1 MREIMESDP
10 LMTTLELR
18 HLGLNWL
25 AVQALYKVIL
35 LREPFRNEVKSS
47 NSSVLDTVCQSRN
60 LLKRTPVLACSVD
73 DH

>member
-10 LMTTLELR
+10 LMTTLQLR

-35 LREPFRNEVKSS
+35 LREPFRNEVK
-47 NSSVLDTVCQSRN
+47 RF
-60 LLKRTPVLACSVD
+60 
-73 DH
+73 